1 MKTAWHYIVIIFGI
15 LLILIGIA
23 GLVLPVLPGVVPVIL
38 GFIILGKKQVL
49 IDWLNKL
56 PKSWRKNIKY

>member
-1 MKTAWHYIVIIFGI
+1 MKTAWHYIVIIFGV
-15 LLILIGIA
+15 LLIIIGIA
-23 GLVLPVLPGVVPVIL
+23 GLVLPVLPGVVPIIL

-56 PKSWRKNIKY
+56 PKSWRKNIKT